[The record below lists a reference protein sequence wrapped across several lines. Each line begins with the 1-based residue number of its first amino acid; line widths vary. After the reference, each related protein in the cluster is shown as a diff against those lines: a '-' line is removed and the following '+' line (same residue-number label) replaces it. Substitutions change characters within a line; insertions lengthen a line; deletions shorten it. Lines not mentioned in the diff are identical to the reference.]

1 MVVIMNKI
9 NVIFYGKS
17 ETKFNIAYVPG
28 FVLFFMML
36 FVPTTY
42 QNIKAVLLAVV
53 LFIITIVSFKKNEL
67 ALHRRVWMWT
77 LFIVSVGAFFM
88 LRGLLHNAPG
98 AWRVGTVYILWPL
111 VYTLLISALSEESIL
126 DKFLKLL
133 VISLVAIAA
142 YTFSFI
148 LYSAGW
154 FPSWL
159 YLPLEM
165 GQAIGFYK
173 GFIEYRLYN
182 ISSLVFLVPFV
193 LAALMTWPEEI
204 CPRISRSWLWIA
216 SGLGMALVIL
226 SGRRALMLVVVLAPF
241 ITLFFRM
248 FLPKDMRKGNR
259 EILLRTVFGTIFVFL
274 LWLALLR
281 IQYGISLFSII
292 NMFLEGFDFSNSLSA
307 LLRKKQFFALLKDWT
322 NYPLLGAGH
331 GAAVAFRRS
340 TDQAW
345 AYELYYVS
353 LLHKTGI
360 VGIICYGSWV
370 LWILGAG
377 SRIIRYGQ
385 TLSFKILPVL
395 VGCTCFLIANATNP
409 YLGKYDYIW
418 VLFLPIAFINCSL
431 LQRKRGCLGIY
442 E

>member
-1 MVVIMNKI
+1 MKKI
-9 NVIFYGKS
+9 NVIFYGKR
-17 ETKFNIAYVPG
+17 ETKFNFAYVPG

-67 ALHRRVWMWT
+67 ALHQRVWMWT
-77 LFIVSVGAFFM
+77 LFIVSVGVFFM
-88 LRGLLHNAPG
+88 LRGLFHDAPG

-111 VYTLLISALSEESIL
+111 VYTLLISALSEEDIL
-126 DKFLKLL
+126 DKFLRLL

-173 GFIEYRLYN
+173 GFLEYRLYN
-182 ISSLVFLVPFV
+182 ISSLLFLVPFV

-216 SGLGMALVIL
+216 SGLGMTLVIL
-226 SGRRALMLVVVLAPF
+226 SGRRALILVTILTPF

-248 FLPKDMRKGNR
+248 FLPRNARKGNGK
-259 EILLRTVFGTIFVFL
+259 ILFRTATGTIFIFIL
-274 LWLALLR
+274 LFTLFR
-281 IQYGISLFSII
+281 IQYGISFFSII
-292 NMFLEGFDFSNSLSA
+292 NMFLEGFDFSNSTNA
-307 LLRKKQFFALLKDWT
+307 LLRKEQFFALLKAWT
-322 NYPLLGAGH
+322 NNPLLGAGH

-340 TDQAW
+340 IDQAW
-345 AYELYYVS
+345 AYELFYVS
-353 LLHKTGI
+353 LLQKTGI

-377 SRIIRYGQ
+377 SRIIKYGQ
-385 TLSFKILPVL
+385 ALSFKILPVL

-409 YLGKYDYIW
+409 YLAKYDYIW

-431 LQRKRGCLGIY
+431 LQRKSRCLGIY